1 MFWQTRVSRESK
13 LYEQFHNQ
21 LAPLVDRWAWSESVP
36 EPVSQAAKADLS
48 EFLRRAKK
56 LLPKAKDHDWEP
68 LSNEHDGEGFL
79 RRMRQV
85 KCELESGRYHN
96 ACHELYDVVHFHC
109 IQERKVLYQIIMLL
123 EAYLH

>member
-1 MFWQTRVSRESK
+1 MFWQTRVSRDSK
-13 LYEQFHNQ
+13 MYEQFHNQ
-21 LAPLVDRWAWSESVP
+21 LAPLVNSWAWSESVP

-68 LSNEHDGEGFL
+68 LSNEYEGEGFL
-79 RRMRQV
+79 RRMRRV
-85 KCELESGRYHN
+85 KSELDSGKYHN

-109 IQERKVLYQIIMLL
+109 IQERKILYAIIMLL